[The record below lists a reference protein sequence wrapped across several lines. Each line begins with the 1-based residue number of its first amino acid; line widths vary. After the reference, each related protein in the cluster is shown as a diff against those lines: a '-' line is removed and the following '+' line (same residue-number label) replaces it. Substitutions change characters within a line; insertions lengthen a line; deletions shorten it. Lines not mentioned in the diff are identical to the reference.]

1 MAHTIKVK
9 RSETAGATPSGADL
23 STHEIAMNVNDG
35 KIFTKAANGSIEEV
49 ANKVTPG
56 STEASISVRNR
67 IRIELWHQHLN
78 QRQQ

>member
-35 KIFTKAANGSIEEV
+35 KIFTKAANGSIVEV
-49 ANKVTPG
+49 ANKVTG
-56 STEASISVRNR
+56 AATEADILAFA
-67 IRIELWHQHLN
+67 IALG
-78 QRQQ
+78 

>member
-23 STHEIAMNVNDG
+23 STHEIEMNVNDG
-35 KIFTKAANGSIEEV
+35 KLFTKAANGSVVEV

-56 STEASISVRNR
+56 ASEADVLAFAIA
-67 IRIELWHQHLN
+67 LG
-78 QRQQ
+78 

>member
-1 MAHTIKVK
+1 MAHTIKIK

-35 KIFTKAANGSIEEV
+35 KIYTKAANGSIVEV

-56 STEASISVRNR
+56 STEAEVLAFAIA
-67 IRIELWHQHLN
+67 LG
-78 QRQQ
+78 

>member
-23 STHEIAMNVNDG
+23 TTHEIAMNENDC
-35 KIFTKAANGSIEEV
+35 KIFTKAANGSVVEV

-56 STEASISVRNR
+56 ASEADVLAFAIA
-67 IRIELWHQHLN
+67 LG
-78 QRQQ
+78 

>member
-35 KIFTKAANGSIEEV
+35 KLFTNAANGSVVEV

-56 STEASISVRNR
+56 ASEADVLAFAIA
-67 IRIELWHQHLN
+67 LG
-78 QRQQ
+78 